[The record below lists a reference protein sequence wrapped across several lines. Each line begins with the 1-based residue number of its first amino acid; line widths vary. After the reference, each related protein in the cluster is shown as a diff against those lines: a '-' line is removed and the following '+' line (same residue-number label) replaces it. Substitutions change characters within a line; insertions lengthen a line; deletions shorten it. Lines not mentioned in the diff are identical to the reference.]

1 MGCFRFRT
9 DSVAAVVFS
18 FAVALLSFPKA
29 SGAIGITGVDLKFIG
44 DSNSSKAEF
53 SRDIETSNAFRGRV
67 TANLLSFG
75 EVSNDN
81 RLSGWS
87 VNAAASYEHN
97 ADIEGLGESRYRA
110 SLNWFRENRTARGA
124 PFYRFGLGAEWI
136 DSESFI
142 RDGAQV
148 DLSASINFQ
157 PTNFF
162 DTTFGAQFASRQSE
176 TDVFDTQKGSV
187 FATANFSPTPR
198 SVLRAGARVFFGNE
212 VSTATPSVNIVNNSE
227 VIEPDFAFGGAD
239 ARRFAY
245 LINAV
250 SIIGELGL
258 GYDFSRTVQANLLY
272 RYVTTQAD
280 GEISYDRNLVEFT
293 LSLNF

>member
-1 MGCFRFRT
+1 MLGFNRSWMFACT
-9 DSVAAVVFS
+9 LACAVV
-18 FAVALLSFPKA
+18 ALSLPRMTLA
-29 SGAIGITGVDLKFIG
+29 AGITGVDLKFIG

-53 SRDIETSNAFRGRV
+53 SRDIEASNAFRGRI
-67 TANLLSFG
+67 TANLLSFA
-75 EVSNDN
+75 EVSNDQ
-81 RLSGWS
+81 RASGWS

-97 ADIEGLGESRYRA
+97 ADIEALGESRYRA
-110 SLNWFRENRTARGA
+110 SLNWFRENRNGKGV

-136 DSESFI
+136 DAESVI

-148 DLSASINFQ
+148 DVSASVNFQ

-176 TDVFDTQKGSV
+176 TDVFDTQKLSL
-187 FATANFSPTPR
+187 FATANFSPTPK
-198 SVLRAGARVFFGNE
+198 SVLRAGGRVFLGNE

-227 VIEPDFAFGGAD
+227 VIEPDFAFGGA
-239 ARRFAY
+239 AENRFAY

-250 SIIGELGL
+250 SVIGELGL
-258 GYDFSRTVQANLLY
+258 GYDFTRSVQANLLY

-280 GEISYDRNLVEFT
+280 GEISYDRNLLEFT
-293 LSLNF
+293 VSLNF